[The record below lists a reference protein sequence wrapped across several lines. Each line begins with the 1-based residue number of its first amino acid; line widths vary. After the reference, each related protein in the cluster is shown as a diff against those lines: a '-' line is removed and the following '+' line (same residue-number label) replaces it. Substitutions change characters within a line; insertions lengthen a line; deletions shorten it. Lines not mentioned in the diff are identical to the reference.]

1 VGGGARRLCRRLIA
15 WLASRA
21 WVWHFRREEILARE
35 MRERASR
42 RASRTSGGAAQASGS
57 RFVRSRWASVL
68 ASTRSF
74 LTLAEE
80 IALVASG

>member
-1 VGGGARRLCRRLIA
+1 VIARSASKA
-15 WLASRA
+15 WI
-21 WVWHFRREEILARE
+21 WHFRREEILARE
-35 MRERASR
+35 IRERASL

-57 RFVRSRWASVL
+57 RLVRSRWASVL

-80 IALVASG
+80 MALVARG